1 LFYSSQCWGGFP
13 NGACGGETTA
23 NRGDG
28 FHEMGDRLPPINLGF
43 PQPEVASVACG
54 ELHACALTTTGDV
67 QCWGQSGD
75 YLGYYDF
82 KTGTH
87 HGSAWNTMGVMLPPT
102 QVRVGPFPNPN
113 TVLSLSC

>member
-1 LFYSSQCWGGFP
+1 
-13 NGACGGETTA
+13 
-23 NRGDG
+23 
-28 FHEMGDRLPPINLGF
+28 MGDRLPPINLGF

-102 QVRVGPFPNPN
+102 QVRVGPPKSKHCFISQLLTVCPYIAIYN
-113 TVLSLSC
+113 TDTFLYLS